1 MKTNDGL
8 RKGMDA
14 MATLNETIDT
24 AKHRVGSAQ
33 VAATR
38 GARATWLDGVKAASE
53 LLATI
58 RGFRAENALGWLGLA
73 RRRSPLISY
82 GLFGAGVAVG
92 TGVGIL
98 FAPRS
103 GVETRRLIMKRFGM
117 DEKVSAA
124 AAAPAPSAVVSPPV
138 EPSQQSDVLP
148 PVLRD
153 ASKPAA
159 HRSS

>member
-1 MKTNDGL
+1 MT
-8 RKGMDA
+8 
-14 MATLNETIDT
+14 TLNETIDT
-24 AKHRVGSAQ
+24 AKHAVGSAQ

-38 GARATWLDGVKAASE
+38 SARATWLDGVRAVGE
-53 LLATI
+53 VLATI
-58 RGFRAENALGWLGLA
+58 RSFRTENALGWFGLA

-82 GLFGAGVAVG
+82 GMFGAGVAVG
-92 TGVGIL
+92 AGVGIL

-117 DEKVSAA
+117 DEKVAV
-124 AAAPAPSAVVSPPV
+124 APSPVTSAGASPPA
-138 EPSQQSDVLP
+138 EMPQGNDVLP
-148 PVLRD
+148 SVLRD